1 MSFGICLL
9 TDRLFLIFESIR
21 RCIPILMDLDYI
33 PKLIENKAVEKSIRW
48 KKKRAIILSTTVQED
63 RNPYRHPHWSAPSMN
78 QVATLLQTCARVFL
92 VCRQILAE
100 KGFKFHAI
108 LFTLSQ
114 VNNQQLYL
122 RKFWE
127 IRNAGTEYSEGP
139 SFFGEIE
146 LTCVSAHFC

>member
-1 MSFGICLL
+1 M
-9 TDRLFLIFESIR
+9 
-21 RCIPILMDLDYI
+21 
-33 PKLIENKAVEKSIRW
+33 
-48 KKKRAIILSTTVQED
+48 STTVQED
-63 RNPYRHPHWSAPSMN
+63 RNPYRHSHWSAPSMN

-127 IRNAGTEYSEGP
+127 IRNAGTEYSEGA
-139 SFFGEIE
+139 SFFDLVEIKYTYNFYNQS
-146 LTCVSAHFC
+146 LNSNHLSRCLVLSIFNDKRMKWL